1 VERKKYG
8 EETIMRVKIVML
20 GLAMAVLPTVAMAQ
34 QQTCE
39 QRLAVMGQL
48 VEDMN
53 RARATVSTAE
63 VEAASLKVQNKE
75 LQGQLDALKKSV
87 EKK

>member
-1 VERKKYG
+1 
-8 EETIMRVKIVML
+8 MRVKIVML